1 MKKSKCSPKGNKML
15 SNKKSNR
22 LSGCPMLTPMGSS
35 TTYTCPELNQK
46 ERKKKNCQFDTW
58 WMRFLSLSLKRSSLG
73 REKKTWFSENIDSDA
88 HFTEE
93 KYACKSLQG
102 YTRSS
107 SSHQWHQSDIERRK
121 CLGISHRRKK
131 TAAISFKFVFILGIL
146 LSFSLSLSLSIGERS
161 GINASV
167 ETVTRDDK
175 YQPAQTG
182 AQVYDTEREWLLK
195 IYHQRHGP
203 TCMAKLPRLK
213 SVEKREREREKSP

>member
-1 MKKSKCSPKGNKML
+1 M
-15 SNKKSNR
+15 
-22 LSGCPMLTPMGSS
+22 
-35 TTYTCPELNQK
+35 
-46 ERKKKNCQFDTW
+46 
-58 WMRFLSLSLKRSSLG
+58 
-73 REKKTWFSENIDSDA
+73 

-213 SVEKREREREKSP
+213 SVEKREREIPIERKKKNNQQGRRKKIVLFLIHSRCSR

>member
-1 MKKSKCSPKGNKML
+1 M
-15 SNKKSNR
+15 
-22 LSGCPMLTPMGSS
+22 
-35 TTYTCPELNQK
+35 
-46 ERKKKNCQFDTW
+46 
-58 WMRFLSLSLKRSSLG
+58 
-73 REKKTWFSENIDSDA
+73 

-203 TCMAKLPRLK
+203 TYMAKLPRLK
-213 SVEKREREREKSP
+213 SVEKRERNPHREEEEQPTRTTQKDCSFSHSQSMQPIKKRAANASHRV